1 MININKIKEL
11 LQSSDLEIRKL
22 IQTYIYENYKL
33 NFYIYRGID
42 KDTNKYVWGLDS
54 LKFKDAEPFDMVS
67 AKTLL
72 DCMTEYPYLY
82 NSNEM
87 YSFINLIMDYD
98 RKFR

>member
-1 MININKIKEL
+1 MNIDKIKEL
-11 LQSSDLEIRKL
+11 LQSEDLEIRKL

-33 NFYIYRGID
+33 DFCIYRGID
-42 KDTNKYVWGLDS
+42 KDTNKYVYGLDS
-54 LKFKDAEPFDMVS
+54 LKFKDNDMFDKVP

-72 DCMTEYPYLY
+72 ECMTEYPYLY
-82 NSNEM
+82 NSNEK

>member
-1 MININKIKEL
+1 MNIDKIKEL
-11 LQSSDLEIRKL
+11 LQSDDLEIRKL

-42 KDTNKYVWGLDS
+42 KDTNKYVYGLDS
-54 LKFKDAEPFDMVS
+54 LKFKDNDIFDS
-67 AKTLL
+67 IPAKALL

-87 YSFINLIMDYD
+87 SSFINLIMDYD

>member
-1 MININKIKEL
+1 MNIDKIKEL
-11 LQSSDLEIRKL
+11 LQSNDLEIRKL
-22 IQTYIYENYKL
+22 IQNYIYENYKL

-42 KDTNKYVWGLDS
+42 KDTNKYVYGLDS
-54 LKFKDAEPFDMVS
+54 LKFKDADPLDRVT

-82 NSNEM
+82 NSNEI
-87 YSFINLIMDYD
+87 YSLINLIMDYD

>member
-1 MININKIKEL
+1 MNIDKIKEM
-11 LQSSDLEIRKL
+11 LQSNDLEIRKL

-33 NFYIYRGID
+33 DFYIYRGID
-42 KDTNKYVWGLDS
+42 KDTNKYVYGLDS
-54 LKFKDAEPFDMVS
+54 FKFKDNDLFDRVT
-67 AKTLL
+67 ARTLL

-87 YSFINLIMDYD
+87 DSLINLIMDYD

>member
-1 MININKIKEL
+1 MDIDKIKEL

-33 NFYIYRGID
+33 GFYIYRGID
-42 KDTNKYVWGLDS
+42 KDTNKYVYGLDS
-54 LKFKDAEPFDMVS
+54 FKFKDNDLFDRVI
-67 AKTLL
+67 ARTLL

-87 YSFINLIMDYD
+87 DSLINLIMDYD

>member
-1 MININKIKEL
+1 MNIDKIKEL

-33 NFYIYRGID
+33 DFYIYKGID
-42 KDTNKYVWGLDS
+42 KDTNKYVYRLDS
-54 LKFKDAEPFDMVS
+54 LKIKNNDIFDSVS

-87 YSFINLIMDYD
+87 YSFINLIIRYNG
-98 RKFR
+98 KFR

>member
-1 MININKIKEL
+1 MNIDKIKEL
-11 LQSSDLEIRKL
+11 LQSDDLEIRKL

-42 KDTNKYVWGLDS
+42 KDTNKYVYGLDS
-54 LKFKDAEPFDMVS
+54 LKFKDADPLDRVT

-82 NSNEM
+82 NSNET
-87 YSFINLIMDYD
+87 YSFINLILKHNE
-98 RKFR
+98 KFR

>member
-1 MININKIKEL
+1 MKIIN
-11 LQSSDLEIRKL
+11 L
-22 IQTYIYENYKL
+22 IS
-33 NFYIYRGID
+33 IYRGID
-42 KDTNKYVWGLDS
+42 KDTNKYVYGLDS
-54 LKFKDAEPFDMVS
+54 LKFKDNYIFDMVT

-87 YSFINLIMDYD
+87 CSFINLIMDYD

>member
-1 MININKIKEL
+1 MNIDKIKEL
-11 LQSSDLEIRKL
+11 LQSNDLEIRKL
-22 IQTYIYENYKL
+22 IQPYIYENYKL
-33 NFYIYRGID
+33 DFYIYRGID

-54 LKFKDAEPFDMVS
+54 LKFKDNIFDRIS
-67 AKTLL
+67 AKTIL
-72 DCMTEYPYLY
+72 DNMTKYPYLY

>member
-1 MININKIKEL
+1 MNIDKIKEL

-33 NFYIYRGID
+33 DFYIYRGID
-42 KDTNKYVWGLDS
+42 KDTNKYVYGLDS
-54 LKFKDAEPFDMVS
+54 LKFKDNYIFDMVT

-87 YSFINLIMDYD
+87 NSFINLILKYNG
-98 RKFR
+98 KFR